1 MTSQVAPDAALWA
14 KPRWTKEAA
23 AISTLLTLLASFCPA
38 LYAETSKP
46 LPCSAPAYRE
56 FDFWLGE
63 WDVFEEGGSTREARA
78 TVARVQNGCGLREQ
92 YEGTDGSSGESL
104 SMYDPATAEWQQTWL
119 SSHGQIVVIHGT
131 LQGEAMIL
139 SGTDHGSGARRLV
152 RGVWKPESMGVR
164 ETAERSSD
172 DGKTWTPWFDLS
184 FRKRSPLAGHDSSGS
199 DEDRKTVSAM
209 DTQFQAA
216 VKNNDV
222 EGMNRI
228 LADDFIL
235 ITSSGKPQTKTDQ
248 LNEARER
255 KTIYEHQE
263 DTDQTVRLWGDTA
276 VVTAKLWAKGTD
288 GEKPFDVKLWFSD
301 TYVRTPAGWKYVF
314 GQAACRLPPVP

>member
-1 MTSQVAPDAALWA
+1 MTNQVAGAAARWA
-14 KPRWTKEAA
+14 KQATMV
-23 AISTLLTLLASFCPA
+23 SMLLGTLHSCGFPA

-46 LPCSAPAYRE
+46 LPCSAQAYRE

-78 TVARVQNGCGLREQ
+78 TVTRVQNGCGLREQ

-104 SMYDPATAEWQQTWL
+104 SMYDPVTAEWQQTWI
-119 SSHGQIVVIHGT
+119 SNRSQIVVIHGT

-139 SGTDHGSGARRLV
+139 SGTDHGSGGRRLV

-164 ETAERSSD
+164 ETAERSAD

-184 FRKRSPLAGHDSSGS
+184 FRKSSPVASHDNGT
-199 DEDRKTVSAM
+199 DADRKAVSAM

-222 EGMNRI
+222 EGMSSI

-235 ITSSGKPQTKTDQ
+235 VTSSGKTQTKADL

-288 GEKPFDVKLWFSD
+288 GDKPFDVSLWFSD
-301 TYVRTPAGWKYVF
+301 TYVRTPVEWKYVF
-314 GQAACRLPPVP
+314 AQASCHLPPAP